1 MVLREKGNRVKVT
14 GKRDRDLAM
23 VGAGGCEVGRTNITL
38 LLYGKKKDLKIDS
51 HLNYKQT
58 RGLNKILKNIRQV

>member
-1 MVLREKGNRVKVT
+1 
-14 GKRDRDLAM
+14 M
-23 VGAGGCEVGRTNITL
+23 VGAGECEVGRTNINL